1 MASIRFVRILPA
13 LEVRSVRKDGVG
25 VEVKVDSIVV
35 ISLEKTST
43 NLRDEVRVLREVATD
58 MKGLAV
64 SSSSERCTPFSTE
77 SRGAAHTSR

>member
-1 MASIRFVRILPA
+1 M
-13 LEVRSVRKDGVG
+13 
-25 VEVKVDSIVV
+25 
-35 ISLEKTST
+35 